1 MWLDIASIVFAC
13 VTANHLGLVSAA
25 EGVVGSKLPIVNCP
39 KCCSF
44 WCVLTYQLVTD
55 CNPLTS
61 LAISFLASYVAI
73 WLELCEG
80 FIDSLYLTLYEK
92 IYSENINDT
101 SAADADNS
109 KPTSTMS

>member
-13 VTANHLGLVSAA
+13 VTANHLGLVKAA
-25 EGVVGSKLPIVNCP
+25 EDIAEREFPILNCV
-39 KCCSF
+39 KCSSF
-44 WCVLTYQLVTD
+44 WCVLAYQLVME

-80 FIDSLYLTLYEK
+80 FIDILYIEAYEK
-92 IYSENINDT
+92 IYPDTDNDT
-101 SAADADNS
+101 SAADADNGNS
-109 KPTSTMS
+109 TSTMS